1 MEKLESSFCV
11 KKFVQENHGEVQVM
25 QTGIYGACRADFS
38 EMCAAWGYN
47 TGLCWG
53 SLRRSASQG
62 HTQVPTAS
70 SFVQEKAGP
79 TDQEHSPLVSIMSTL
94 TKAQL

>member
-1 MEKLESSFCV
+1 MEKLESSLRV
-11 KKFVQENHGEVQVM
+11 KKFVQENHGEAQVI
-25 QTGIYGACRADFS
+25 QTGICGTCRADFS
-38 EMCAAWGYN
+38 EMCMTWGCK

-79 TDQEHSPLVSIMSTL
+79 TDQEHSPLVSTMSTL